1 MVGGSNRVTSYLIS
15 LSSLD
20 SCPAILIKVVI
31 LFDFTDTIVYNT
43 LIIEHFCFFMEN
55 GKELSSSPRPSDLDL
70 DRFDE
75 GRPPS
80 ENWAKKLGL
89 LVFEV
94 VKVVLI
100 SLAIIVP
107 VRLFLV
113 QPFYVEGA
121 SMEPNFFDKEYL
133 IINEISYRFEE
144 PQRGEVVI
152 FKSPSDRRVYFIKRI
167 IGLPGE
173 KVEIQSGQVYIN
185 GQKLEE
191 DYIANFSADDLA
203 ALALGPDEFF
213 VLGDN
218 RNNSHDSRRFGAVPR
233 KDVVGKVWFRGWPLD
248 RLNTFN
254 LPNY

>member
-1 MVGGSNRVTSYLIS
+1 
-15 LSSLD
+15 
-20 SCPAILIKVVI
+20 
-31 LFDFTDTIVYNT
+31 
-43 LIIEHFCFFMEN
+43 MEN
-55 GKELSSSPRPSDLDL
+55 KKEIPFSPSKSDLDL
-70 DRFDE
+70 DRFDA
-75 GRPPS
+75 GRLPS
-80 ENWAKKLGL
+80 ENWFKKIGL

-107 VRLFLV
+107 VRLFLI

-144 PQRGEVVI
+144 PQRGEVII
-152 FKSPSDRRVYFIKRI
+152 FKSPSDRRVYFIKRV

-173 KVEIQSGQVYIN
+173 KVEIQAGQIYID
-185 GQKLEE
+185 GKKLEE
-191 DYIANFSADDLA
+191 EYIANSSSEDIEAITV
-203 ALALGPDEFF
+203 GPDEFF

-218 RNNSHDSRRFGAVPR
+218 RNNSHDSRRFGPVPST
-233 KDVVGKVWFRGWPLD
+233 DIVGKVWFRGWPLD